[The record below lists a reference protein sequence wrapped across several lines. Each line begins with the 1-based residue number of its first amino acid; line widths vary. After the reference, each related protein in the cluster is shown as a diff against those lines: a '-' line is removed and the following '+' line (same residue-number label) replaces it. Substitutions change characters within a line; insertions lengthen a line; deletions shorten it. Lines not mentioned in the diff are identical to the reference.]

1 MRATV
6 KLLGCLFSFTAVY
19 VVLGVSIGEAFGAP
33 FGALAAVGAPVC
45 GYLAVRMTERL
56 RRMGGAIE
64 GFRWAGGKGP
74 LVASVRSRPCG
85 GGRCRPPGPGPDR
98 SWARVGGRRDRQPA
112 TVLDERRTACH
123 HGMRDVHAHR
133 PRNSSLPDGERHIA
147 FARNLLSR
155 NGQGVFCWPAS
166 AAGRP
171 PDPDQ
176 TSTTTHRGSITDE
189 HRSRTPNRTRAPATG
204 PVAGWPCPV
213 TSPPCPSTSTGP
225 IARSPCPTGPGP
237 TAQFTAAP
245 RWASVDLRDGNQAL
259 VDPMDPERK
268 LRLFNTL
275 VDIGFKEIEVGFP
288 SASQTDFDFQRQIID
303 EGLIPDDVTIQV
315 LVQCREE
322 LIERTFESLVGAPRA
337 IVHFYN
343 STSELQRRV
352 VFGLDRAGIIDIAVN
367 AATLCKKFETSV
379 PGTDIRYEY
388 SPESFT
394 GTEPDFAVEICEAVM
409 AVIEPTPERPI
420 IINLPNTVEMYGPNV
435 YADVIEWFGR
445 TIANRDSIILSLH
458 PHNDRGTAVA
468 AAELAVLA
476 GADRVEGTLFGNG
489 ERTGNVDV
497 VTLAMNL
504 FSQGIDPALDFSDI
518 DRVRRVAEFATR
530 MPVHP
535 RHPYAGDLVYT
546 AFSGSHQD
554 AIKKGFAA
562 IGDDYDHWEV
572 PYLPIDPSHTGRT
585 YEAIIQVNSQ
595 SGKGGVA
602 YVMDTEHGL
611 DLPRRL
617 QVEFSKAVQ
626 AVTEDSGTVIRPGEM
641 WDVFSRTYLA
651 DEAGVRLIGSEMTT
665 GARRTTVTAQLLVD
679 GEPRTVMGEG
689 NGPIDALVGALRTE
703 LGVDFEVKDYSEH
716 ALTAGS
722 GASAVAYVEA
732 EGPDGSTW
740 WGVGMDS
747 SILDASLHAVVS
759 AANRARSG
767 KTEPA

>member
-1 MRATV
+1 VNT
-6 KLLGCLFSFTAVY
+6 
-19 VVLGVSIGEAFGAP
+19 EANDP
-33 FGALAAVGAPVC
+33 
-45 GYLAVRMTERL
+45 T
-56 RRMGGAIE
+56 
-64 GFRWAGGKGP
+64 
-74 LVASVRSRPCG
+74 
-85 GGRCRPPGPGPDR
+85 PPGPGDRAAQPRLAMPCDVSPMPFHLYRPHLPLTLPDR
-98 SWARVGGRRDRQPA
+98 TWPDRQ
-112 TVLDERRTACH
+112 
-123 HGMRDVHAHR
+123 
-133 PRNSSLPDGERHIA
+133 
-147 FARNLLSR
+147 FSR
-155 NGQGVFCWPAS
+155 
-166 AAGRP
+166 
-171 PDPDQ
+171 
-176 TSTTTHRGSITDE
+176 
-189 HRSRTPNRTRAPATG
+189 
-204 PVAGWPCPV
+204 
-213 TSPPCPSTSTGP
+213 
-225 IARSPCPTGPGP
+225 
-237 TAQFTAAP
+237 AP

-268 LRLFNTL
+268 LTLFRTL

-303 EGLIPDDVTIQV
+303 DGLIPDDVTIQV
-315 LVQCREE
+315 LVQCRQE

-343 STSELQRRV
+343 STSALQRRV
-352 VFGLDRAGIIDIAVN
+352 VFGLDRDGITDIAVS
-367 AATLCKKFETSV
+367 AARMCRKLETTL
-379 PGTDIRYEY
+379 PGTEIRYEY

-409 AVIEPTPERPI
+409 TVIEPTPDRPI
-420 IINLPNTVEMYGPNV
+420 ILNLPNTVEMYGPNV

-445 TIANRDSIILSLH
+445 TITGRESVILSLH

-489 ERTGNVDV
+489 ERTGNVDI

-617 QVEFSKAVQ
+617 QVEFSREVQ
-626 AVTEDSGTVIRPGEM
+626 AITEDSGTVIPAGQM
-641 WDVFSRTYLA
+641 WDAFTRTYLPE
-651 DEAGVRLIGSEMTT
+651 DAGVRLIGSEVTT
-665 GARRTTVTAQLLVD
+665 GGHRTTVTAQLLVD

-689 NGPIDALVGALRTE
+689 NGPIDALLAALRAD
-703 LGVDFEVKDYSEH
+703 LGVDFEVKDYNQH

-722 GASAVAYVEA
+722 EASAVAYVEA
-732 EGPDGSTW
+732 EGPDGTTW

-747 SILDASLHAVVS
+747 SILDASLHAMVS
-759 AANRARSG
+759 AANRAPSG
-767 KTEPA
+767 RLPPSV